1 MAPHPAP
8 KGLRP
13 PAPFRIARRLK
24 PGRYP
29 LLRVFPGL
37 NRVHAFRGY
46 PCAPTARRNLARRSF
61 VEIVNRKGEWMYVA
75 PHEIPPDA
83 DKRWK
88 PIVTADD
95 CVVVSNYHLT
105 RSPAVVLYMDILHEL
120 YHVVQRQAG
129 RELWDDDYDY
139 VDRPTEVEAYRF
151 AVEEARRL
159 NAPDSF
165 LREYLRVEWVS
176 ERHHRRLLKNLG
188 VSLKD
193 PTPTRPRA

>member
-1 MAPHPAP
+1 MEHSSPG
-8 KGLRP
+8 GLKP
-13 PAPFRIARRLK
+13 PSPFRISRRLK

-37 NRVHAFRGY
+37 DRVRAFRGY
-46 PCAPTARRNLARRSF
+46 PCPPKARRDLAHRSF

-75 PHEIPPDA
+75 PHVLPPDA
-83 DKRWK
+83 DKRWQ
-88 PIVTADD
+88 PIVTDDD
-95 CVVVSNYHLT
+95 CVVVSNFHLA
-105 RSPAVVLYMDILHEL
+105 RSPSLVLYMDILHEL
-120 YHVVQRQAG
+120 YHVVQRQGG

-139 VDRPTEVEAYRF
+139 VDRPTELEAYRF

-159 NAPDSF
+159 KAPDSF

-188 VSLKD
+188 VTHRD
-193 PTPTRPRA
+193 PSPRKPRA